1 MIDHNNLKNKLFQEK
16 KMTSITMGQM
26 EAQISAAII
35 NFEKEYM
42 GRGPKEIKTYIIK
55 DMIFIRLKGVLTPAE
70 EQLAK
75 TDDGADLIKKIRVQL
90 LESAKVLLNSIIREI
105 TGCTALSLHSDIST
119 KTGER
124 IIVFTLNKDLE
135 DDLKV
140 SQ

>member
-1 MIDHNNLKNKLFQEK
+1 MA
-16 KMTSITMGQM
+16 SITIGQM

-75 TDDGADLIKKIRVQL
+75 TDDGANLIKRIRVQL

-105 TGCTALSLHSDIST
+105 TGCTVLSLHSDIST

-124 IIVFTLNKDLE
+124 IIVFTLNEDLE
-135 DDLKV
+135 EDLIA

>member
-1 MIDHNNLKNKLFQEK
+1 MAN
-16 KMTSITMGQM
+16 ITKGQM
-26 EAQISAAII
+26 EAQISEAII

-75 TDDGADLIKKIRVQL
+75 TDEGANLLKKVRVQL
-90 LESAKVLLNSIIREI
+90 LESAKVLLNSIIKEI
-105 TGCTALSLHSDIST
+105 TGYNVTSLHTDIST

-124 IIVFTLNKDLE
+124 IIVFTLHKDLE
-135 DDLKV
+135 D
-140 SQ
+140 SFEMSN

>member
-1 MIDHNNLKNKLFQEK
+1 
-16 KMTSITMGQM
+16 MTSITMGQM

-75 TDDGADLIKKIRVQL
+75 TDDGANLIKKIRVQL

-105 TGCTALSLHSDIST
+105 TGCTVLSLHSDIST

-124 IIVFTLNKDLE
+124 IIVFTLNEDLE

>member
-1 MIDHNNLKNKLFQEK
+1 
-16 KMTSITMGQM
+16 MTSITIGQM

-42 GRGPKEIKTYIIK
+42 GRGPKEIKFYIIK

-70 EQLAK
+70 EQLSK
-75 TDDGADLIKKIRVQL
+75 TDDGANLIKKIRVQL

-105 TGCTALSLHSDIST
+105 TGCTVLSLHSDIST